1 MGVSFQCYMN
11 ASSLEDTCNV
21 VALPFSQVV
30 SDEEESFGD
39 VAEKPPKAL
48 DAGRP
53 GGLPP
58 LHPLKH

>member
-1 MGVSFQCYMN
+1 MSLHCKIA
-11 ASSLEDTCNV
+11 ASSLEETCNGF
-21 VALPFSQVV
+21 ALPFLQVV
-30 SDEEESFGD
+30 SDEEESIRD
-39 VAEKPPKAL
+39 VEEKPPKGP